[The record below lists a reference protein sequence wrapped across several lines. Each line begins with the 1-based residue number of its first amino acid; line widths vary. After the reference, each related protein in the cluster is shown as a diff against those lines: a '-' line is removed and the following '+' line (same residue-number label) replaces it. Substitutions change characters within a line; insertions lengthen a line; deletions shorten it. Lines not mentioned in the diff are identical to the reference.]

1 MKERLSIF
9 IGYYETQKQLN
20 RTIRSLSSGI
30 QKEPNIDVKI
40 TILDNSREK
49 RLKANELPVGC
60 FEHEIK
66 PTDCEKPIHW
76 HINDAVREDNSD
88 YIGLCIDAARLCSS
102 GVLEK
107 ATKELRNDQQSIIHV
122 PNYQLGPCMQMYAKD
137 YGFTEEK
144 EDALLQS
151 VSWPE
156 CSAENLKSIS
166 TMESHAGKNTPIFES
181 NALFLSK
188 QQWIQAGGYNK
199 DFRRLDGGFASAEML
214 MRVLEKRPLLTIM
227 ASEGNFHQ
235 MHGGTTTKSA
245 SQTKHAIREMTREYR
260 VIKKQIPKLYRG
272 AIKII

>member
-60 FEHEIK
+60 FELEIK

-166 TMESHAGKNTPIFES
+166 IMESHAGKNTPIFES

-245 SQTKHAIREMTREYR
+245 SQTKHAIRGMTREYR

-272 AIKII
+272 AIKTI

>member
-1 MKERLSIF
+1 MNERLSIF
-9 IGYYETQKQLN
+9 IGYYETERQIK
-20 RTIRSLSSGI
+20 RTIRSLASGI

-40 TILDNSREK
+40 TILDNSRGK
-49 RLKANELPVGC
+49 RLRKSELPVGH
-60 FEHEIK
+60 FELDIK
-66 PTDCEKPIHW
+66 PTNHEKPIHW
-76 HINDAVREDNSD
+76 HIDEAVREDSGNF
-88 YIGLCIDAARLCSS
+88 IGLCIDAARLCSS

-107 ATKELRNDQQSIIHV
+107 AAKELRNDPKSIIHV

-144 EDALLQS
+144 EEALLQR
-151 VSWPE
+151 VGWPE

-188 QQWIQAGGYNK
+188 MQWIQAGGYNK

-214 MRVLEKRPLLTIM
+214 LRVLETRPLLTIM

-245 SQTKHAIREMTREYR
+245 SQTKNEIRKMTKEYR
-260 VIKKQIPKLYRG
+260 KIKNQIPRLYRG
-272 AIKII
+272 EVKTI